1 MVAVARVVWDYYQQ
15 VSKKGPSEGR
25 EEVPSGESHRHAC
38 GDLRELAG
46 VENLKQLWVAGKT
59 ETSHQC
65 PARQATRTEGMGAGP
80 PDLKVGRAVFR
91 GQVLG

>member
-1 MVAVARVVWDYYQQ
+1 M
-15 VSKKGPSEGR
+15 
-25 EEVPSGESHRHAC
+25 
-38 GDLRELAG
+38 RELAG

-65 PARQATRTEGMGAGP
+65 PARQVTRTEGMGAGP
-80 PDLKVGRAVFR
+80 PDLKVGKAVFC